1 MVKKSVFLADGIQ
14 AAPRGGGISQ
24 LLVFAL
30 LFVGMWFLFI
40 APQRKRQKQH
50 QEILK
55 CLRPGNNV
63 LLASGL
69 LGKIIKIKE
78 NLLVVE
84 IAKGVQAKVMRSS
97 VQRVVEE
104 SAEISGSDGETPA
117 LETKTESKVESKIE
131 PRRTK
136 TRK

>member
-1 MVKKSVFLADGIQ
+1 MFGKSVFLADGAQ
-14 AAPRGGGISQ
+14 MAPRGGGMSQ

-50 QEILK
+50 QEMLK
-55 CLRPGNNV
+55 ALHTGDYV

-78 NLLVVE
+78 NLLAVE

-97 VQRVVEE
+97 VQRVMEE
-104 SAEISGSDGETPA
+104 LADGDGNDGVA
-117 LETKTESKVESKIE
+117 LAPEVIAESKVES
-131 PRRTK
+131 RRTK
-136 TRK
+136 LKK

>member
-1 MVKKSVFLADGIQ
+1 MVREFVFLADGAQ
-14 AAPRGGGISQ
+14 VAPRGGGISQ

-30 LFVGMWFLFI
+30 LFAGMWFLFI

-50 QEILK
+50 QEMLK

-97 VQRVVEE
+97 VQRIVEE
-104 SAEISGSDGETPA
+104 SAEGGESDGEAPA
-117 LETKTESKVESKIE
+117 LETKAETKAESKIE
-131 PRRTK
+131 PRRAK
-136 TRK
+136 PRK

>member
-1 MVKKSVFLADGIQ
+1 MFDKSSILADGAPIT
-14 AAPRGGGISQ
+14 PRGGGVSQ

-50 QEILK
+50 QEMLK
-55 CLRPGNNV
+55 SLHAGNQV

-69 LGKIIKIKE
+69 LGKILKIKE

-84 IAKGVQAKVMRSS
+84 IAKGVQVKVMRSS
-97 VQRVVEE
+97 VQRVIEELLE
-104 SAEISGSDGETPA
+104 SAENDGEGPA
-117 LETKTESKVESKIE
+117 AEPKVESRVE
-131 PRRTK
+131 PRRAK
-136 TRK
+136 PRK

>member
-1 MVKKSVFLADGIQ
+1 MVSGFVFLADEMQ
-14 AAPRGGGISQ
+14 VAPRSGGISQ

-50 QEILK
+50 QEMLK
-55 CLRPGNNV
+55 CLRPGNGV

-78 NLLVVE
+78 NLLVIE
-84 IAKGVQAKVMRSS
+84 ISKGVQVKAMRSS

-104 SAEISGSDGETPA
+104 PAENGESEGEVAA
-117 LETKTESKVESKIE
+117 LETKVESKIE
-131 PRRTK
+131 PKRMK
-136 TRK
+136 SRK